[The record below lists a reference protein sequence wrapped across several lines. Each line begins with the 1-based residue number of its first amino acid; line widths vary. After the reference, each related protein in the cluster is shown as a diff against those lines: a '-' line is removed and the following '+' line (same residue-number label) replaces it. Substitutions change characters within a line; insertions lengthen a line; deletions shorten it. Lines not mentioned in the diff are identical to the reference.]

1 MPYVFLLFILMPIV
15 EIAVLIQVGG
25 SIGLFPTLLIIIL
38 TAILGTYLLRQQGL
52 ATLTRARQRMSSGQ
66 LPAEQMMEG
75 VLLLIGGVLLLTP
88 GFVTDA
94 FGFSC
99 LFPLTRQW
107 MARKMASRSVIGVM
121 GMGGGGPGTSAGMGP
136 DSGSGADGS
145 FGGTS
150 GATPGGKPARKP
162 IDGEVI
168 EGSYRREDS

>member
-1 MPYVFLLFILMPIV
+1 
-15 EIAVLIQVGG
+15 
-25 SIGLFPTLLIIIL
+25 
-38 TAILGTYLLRQQGL
+38 
-52 ATLTRARQRMSSGQ
+52 
-66 LPAEQMMEG
+66 MEG

-121 GMGGGGPGTSAGMGP
+121 GMGGMGPGTSAGMGP
-136 DSGSGADGS
+136 GAAGTGPAAEPGSAGPSGSAGGPAGGS
-145 FGGTS
+145 PT
-150 GATPGGKPARKP
+150 RKP

-168 EGSYRREDS
+168 EGSYRREDN